1 MSSRPEPATASPESL
16 TDAGRAPQAASV
28 APVLEV
34 NNIEVIYEDVILV
47 LRGLSLTVG
56 EGQVVAVLGSNGAGK
71 STTLKAI
78 SGLLYSEHGEVT
90 EGDIVYRGRKI
101 THADPS
107 AIVRMGISL
116 VMEGRRVFEHLTV
129 HDNLVA
135 GAYTRKGGQVGAD
148 LDLVYEFFPLLA
160 ERRTQQAGY
169 LSGGEQQMLAI
180 GRALMSRPKLMM
192 LDEPSL
198 GLAPLLVAEIFERIR
213 ALNQE
218 LGTTVLLVEQNAR
231 RALEVAD
238 HAYVMENGRIVL
250 DGPAAE
256 LAANPDVQEFY
267 LGLSE
272 GGARKSYRAVK
283 HYKRR
288 KRWL

>member
-1 MSSRPEPATASPESL
+1 MTQPAVDPGTSPAASPR
-16 TDAGRAPQAASV
+16 AGNL
-28 APVLEV
+28 LEI

-47 LRGLSLTVG
+47 LRGLSLSVG
-56 EGQVVAVLGSNGAGK
+56 EGRVVALLGSNGAGK
-71 STTLKAI
+71 STTLKAVA
-78 SGLLYSEHGEVT
+78 GLLSSEHGEVT
-90 EGDIVYRGRKI
+90 QGSIVYRGKAI
-101 THADPS
+101 TRQNPAE
-107 AIVRMGISL
+107 IVKQGVTL

-129 HDNLVA
+129 HENLMA
-135 GAYTRKGGQVGAD
+135 GAYTRGGPSGED
-148 LDLVYEFFPLLA
+148 LDMVYGYFPKLK

-180 GRALMSRPKLMM
+180 GRALMSKPQLIM

-198 GLAPLLVAEIFERIR
+198 GLAPLLVAEIFDRIK
-213 ALNQE
+213 ALNTE
-218 LGTTVLLVEQNAR
+218 LGTTVLVVEQNAR
-231 RALEVAD
+231 RALEIAD

-250 DGPAAE
+250 EGPAAE
-256 LAANPDVQEFY
+256 LASNPDVQEFY

-272 GGARKSYRAVK
+272 GGARKSYREVK

>member
-1 MSSRPEPATASPESL
+1 LATPVEQAGARSDPGPRAGSSE
-16 TDAGRAPQAASV
+16 
-28 APVLEV
+28 APVLEI

-47 LRGLSLTVG
+47 LRGLTLGVP
-56 EGQVVAVLGSNGAGK
+56 EGKVVALLGSNGAGK
-71 STTLKAI
+71 STTLKAVA
-78 SGLLYSEHGEVT
+78 GLLPSEHGEVT
-90 EGDIVYRGRKI
+90 QGSVVYRGAAI
-101 THADPS
+101 TRANP
-107 AIVRMGISL
+107 AEIVRLGLSL

-129 HDNLVA
+129 HENLVA
-135 GAYTRKGGQVGAD
+135 GAYTRRSGVAED
-148 LDLVYEFFPLLA
+148 LDLVYEFFPRLA

-180 GRALMSRPKLMM
+180 GRSLMSKPQLMM

-198 GLAPLLVAEIFERIR
+198 GLAPLLVEEIFGRVK
-213 ALNQE
+213 ALNTE
-218 LGTTVLLVEQNAR
+218 IGTTVLLVEQNAR
-231 RALEVAD
+231 RALEIAD

-250 DGPAAE
+250 EGPAAE
-256 LAANPDVQEFY
+256 LASNPDVQEFY

-272 GGARKSYRAVK
+272 GGIRKSYREVK

>member
-1 MSSRPEPATASPESL
+1 LAQQVEESGARPPGPRPGGG
-16 TDAGRAPQAASV
+16 D
-28 APVLEV
+28 PVLEI

-47 LRGLSLTVG
+47 LRGLSLSVP
-56 EGQVVAVLGSNGAGK
+56 EGRIVALLGSNGAGK
-71 STTLKAI
+71 STTLKAVA
-78 SGLLYSEHGEVT
+78 GLLRSERGEVT
-90 EGDIVYRGRKI
+90 QGSVVYQGKNI
-101 THADPS
+101 TRSNPAE
-107 AIVRMGISL
+107 IVRLGISL

-129 HDNLVA
+129 HENLQT
-135 GAYTRKGGQVGAD
+135 GAYTRRSGVAED
-148 LDLVYEFFPLLA
+148 LDLVYEFFPRLKD
-160 ERRTQQAGY
+160 RRTQQAGY

-180 GRALMSRPKLMM
+180 GRSLMSKPKLMM

-198 GLAPLLVAEIFERIR
+198 GLAPLLVEEIFGRVKALNAEI
-213 ALNQE
+213 
-218 LGTTVLLVEQNAR
+218 GTTVLLVEQNAR
-231 RALEVAD
+231 RALEIAD

-250 DGPAAE
+250 EGPAAE

-272 GGARKSYRAVK
+272 GGARKSYRDVK